1 MGARARFA
9 RHWTRRGPSG
19 SWPTTAGE
27 SSGYLIGRDVAGSGE
42 VLNLAVV
49 PEQRRSG
56 IASTLLREG
65 LKTLGERGAEEVFL
79 EVRASNSPANELY
92 VRRGSGWWA
101 CDRDYYRNPRED
113 ALVLRLGF
121 TGLA

>member
-1 MGARARFA
+1 M
-9 RHWTRRGPSG
+9 
-19 SWPTTAGE
+19 
-27 SSGYLIGRDVAGSGE
+27 
-42 VLNLAVV
+42 LNLAVD
-49 PEQRRSG
+49 PGQRRSG

-79 EVRASNSPANELY
+79 EVRASNSPAIELY
-92 VRRGSGWWA
+92 RASGFRPVGVRS
-101 CDRDYYRNPRED
+101 DYYRNPRED